1 MPGKLGTYHSTG
13 LVFLLI
19 AGGMKDGMAKI
30 YEGLGGG
37 AMGALYGEMCIRDR
51 LWAELLLNFSSIS
64 LFVANLIQMCFIG
77 KFVVN
82 RIPFDR

>member
-1 MPGKLGTYHSTG
+1 MNNFWKLTVGSIKGEYPEDKNKFETYALKNG
-13 LVFLLI
+13 YAI
-19 AGGMKDGMAKI
+19 AG
-30 YEGLGGG
+30 
-37 AMGALYGEMCIRDR
+37 
-51 LWAELLLNFSSIS
+51 ELTKTKGDSLNFSSIS